1 MIQIIIALIVI
12 VPAVLVVYL
21 LAWDT
26 KKSKHLTTVTLNDV
40 SKECPGWGWF
50 LTPGFSIIICV
61 ICLGSLL
68 YDWLKEKPIL

>member
-1 MIQIIIALIVI
+1 MIWIISLTVI
-12 VPAVLVVYL
+12 IPAVLVVYL

-26 KKSKHLTTVTLNDV
+26 KKEKHLSYVTLNDI

-50 LTPGFSIIICV
+50 LIPGFSIIICV